1 MKLFIVL
8 FIVIALLAIMDYYSQ
23 HHLGL
28 WIAAIIM
35 AVVAGIRYNTGYD
48 YGSYYWYYVAKQGS
62 FEKGFEWLNSFG
74 HLLHLNVFE
83 FQIFYAFL
91 TLGLLAYFLYRNVS
105 PGIGGF
111 GLLYYFSR
119 FYWVRDLG
127 QVRSS
132 LACVICLYSIK
143 YIKEK
148 RLIPF
153 LIIILIA
160 QLVHRGAIVF
170 IFAYLIANYFNKN
183 VGFAKTIFYLIGAYI
198 VGIILKNYPILIQK
212 LTHDSAYV
220 TQTAYTTDSSGSLVT
235 LIVQIIMI
243 LLYIYVKHYDGS
255 NNKFMGTVANV
266 YLTGILVA
274 LVFISGYRTLG
285 YRLDTMLNT
294 TEIIMVPYLINKIFN
309 NKVLVV
315 IINIMACSLMLYM
328 MIFYSK
334 GYMNFVPFNTMFS
347 SIK

>member
-1 MKLFIVL
+1 MKLFIIL

-91 TLGLLAYFLYRNVS
+91 TLGLLSYFLYSNVS

-127 QVRSS
+127 QIRSS
-132 LACVICLYSIK
+132 LASVICLYSIK

-148 RLIPF
+148 RPIPF

-183 VGFAKTIFYLIGAYI
+183 VDFAKTIFYLIGAYI
-198 VGIILKNYPILIQK
+198 VGIILKHYPAIVQK
-212 LTHDSAYV
+212 LTHSSAYV
-220 TQTAYTTDSSGSLVT
+220 TQSAYVNNSSGSIVT
-235 LIVQIIMI
+235 LLVQFAIIMF
-243 LLYIYVKHYDGS
+243 YIYTKHYENRSDL
-255 NNKFMGTVANV
+255 FMNVTANV

-274 LVFISGYRTLG
+274 LALIGYRTLG
-285 YRLDTMLNT
+285 YRLDTILNT
-294 TEIIMVPYLINKIFN
+294 TEIIMVPYLINKTFN
-309 NKVLVV
+309 NKALVV
-315 IINIMACSLMLYM
+315 VINVIVSALMLYM
-328 MIFYSK
+328 IMFYDHS
-334 GYMNFVPFNTMFS
+334 YLNFVPFNTMFIP
-347 SIK
+347 IK